1 MAEMRRYKRE
11 VQDTRQIRRL
21 LEECQVLRIGT
32 MDQEGM
38 FIVPVSYGYEYEEDG
53 SLRFYIH
60 SAGEGR
66 KVQAFRQQ
74 ERVAV
79 ELDCA
84 DGLIR
89 GDYTCQYS
97 MAFRSLMGS
106 GKICLLSG
114 PEKLRGLKLLM
125 RHTAPESR
133 ISFSDEMV
141 EAVHVYAIRMEEFRV
156 KMREPGRTASC
167 CPPEPAD
174 IQHNKKEFETHEI

>member
-174 IQHNKKEFETHEI
+174 IQHNKKEFETHEL

>member
-38 FIVPVSYGYEYEEDG
+38 FIVPVSYGYEYEDG

>member
-38 FIVPVSYGYEYEEDG
+38 FIVPVNYGYEYGEDG

>member
-125 RHTAPESR
+125 QHTAPESR
-133 ISFSDEMV
+133 ISFSDKMV

>member
-38 FIVPVSYGYEYEEDG
+38 FIVPVNYGYEYGEDG

-66 KVQAFRQQ
+66 KVRAFRQQ

>member
-38 FIVPVSYGYEYEEDG
+38 FIVPVNYGYEYGEDG

-66 KVQAFRQQ
+66 KVRAFRQQ

-106 GKICLLSG
+106 GKIRLLSG

-125 RHTAPESR
+125 GHIAPESR
-133 ISFSDEMV
+133 ISFSDQMV
-141 EAVHVYAIRMEEFRV
+141 EAVHVYAIQMEEFRM
-156 KMREPGRTASC
+156 KKREPEKTASG
-167 CPPEPAD
+167 CPAVSTD
-174 IQHNKKEFETHEI
+174 MQHNKKGV

>member
-79 ELDCA
+79 GLDCA

>member
-141 EAVHVYAIRMEEFRV
+141 EAVHVYAIRIEEFRV